1 MGACQRI
8 RRLLGMKARITID
21 TNVLG
26 RAMRDGGPL
35 RSKVKA
41 GIAEVFVAETLL
53 TLDGLSK
60 DGKIDL
66 LALKNPRYAFNQS
79 RWDRYVEHGMSFL
92 LCPRIG
98 LPRPIGRDGN
108 GNEFEYTL
116 LHKASEHKYSQKIR
130 QERYFK
136 ALRYIE
142 KTLGA
147 GQAWLKSIESEIIGA
162 GGSCD
167 ANEPWFINVA
177 SNLDVLGEK
186 AIRKRFGDWADAD
199 ALAAHYAYGNDVF
212 CTADNASGAGAR
224 SVLSRANREKLR
236 KDLGIRIA
244 SLDWIENSECM

>member
-1 MGACQRI
+1 
-8 RRLLGMKARITID
+8 MKTKLTID

-26 RAMRDGGPL
+26 RAMRGGGPL

-60 DGKIDL
+60 NGKIDL
-66 LALKNPRYAFNQS
+66 LALKNPRHAFNQS
-79 RWDRYVEHGMSFL
+79 RWDGLIECGVTFL

-98 LPRPIGRDGN
+98 LPRPIGRDGD
-108 GNEFEYTL
+108 GNKFEYTL
-116 LHKASEHKYSQKIR
+116 LHKAREHTYSQEVR

-136 ALRYIE
+136 ALRYMEEI
-142 KTLGA
+142 LGA
-147 GQAWLKSIESEIIGA
+147 GQAWLRSIESEIVAA
-162 GGSCD
+162 GGAFD

-177 SNLDVLGEK
+177 SNLDLLGEK

-199 ALAAHYAYGNDVF
+199 ALAAHYAYGNDLF

-224 SVLSRANREKLR
+224 SILSRANREKLR
-236 KDLGIRIA
+236 EDLGIRVV
-244 SLDWIENSECM
+244 SLDWIENGGCI

>member
-8 RRLLGMKARITID
+8 RRLFGMKTRLTID

-26 RAMRDGGPL
+26 RAMRDSGPL
-35 RSKVKA
+35 MSKVKT

-60 DGKIDL
+60 NGKIDL
-66 LALKNPRYAFNQS
+66 LALKNPRHAFNQS
-79 RWDRYVEHGMSFL
+79 RWDGFIEYGVSFL

-98 LPRPIGRDGN
+98 LPRPIGRDGD

-116 LHKASEHKYSQKIR
+116 LHKAPEHTYSQEVR

-142 KTLGA
+142 ETLGA
-147 GQAWLKSIESEIIGA
+147 GQSWLKSIESQIVAA

-167 ANEPWFINVA
+167 SNEPWFINVA
-177 SNLDVLGEK
+177 SNLNVLGER

-199 ALAAHYAYGNDVF
+199 ALAAHYAYGNDFF

-236 KDLGIRIA
+236 EDLGIRIV
-244 SLDWIENSECM
+244 SLDWIENNGCI